1 MKTPVR
7 TKIAVIGCA
16 ISASLAIGFVTIE
29 LGLRTLGIGHP
40 RFMQIDPIRGSA
52 LLAGAE
58 GWQKYEGKA
67 YIRINSQGLRD
78 REHGLGRAPGTFR
91 IAVLGDSFAEA
102 LQVDRA
108 NAFWSVIESELAG
121 CKALAGRRIE
131 AINFGI
137 SGHGTAQQLL
147 TLRHHAWKY
156 DPDLVLLALY
166 TGNDI
171 RNNHRVLEG
180 SPYRP
185 YFVLRNQRLVLDDSF
200 SRLPDF
206 AADAVSWNRTRSR
219 WINRSRTLQV
229 AAQAYKQVRA
239 MSAGAGQAEVA
250 QPASTTHSI
259 EPGVHDAILRPPTNK
274 YWRDAWRV
282 TEALLLQMSREVGE
296 RGKDFMVGTL
306 TIGIQVNPNKS
317 ERTRFMQRL
326 GIASLDYPDRRIA
339 AFTAS
344 HGIQTVTLLDDFR
357 RHAEA
362 RGVFLHGFNDLTTF
376 A

>member
-1 MKTPVR
+1 MGR
-7 TKIAVIGCA
+7 
-16 ISASLAIGFVTIE
+16 
-29 LGLRTLGIGHP
+29 
-40 RFMQIDPIRGSA
+40 
-52 LLAGAE
+52 LL
-58 GWQKYEGKA
+58 
-67 YIRINSQGLRD
+67 
-78 REHGLGRAPGTFR
+78 
-91 IAVLGDSFAEA
+91 
-102 LQVDRA
+102 
-108 NAFWSVIESELAG
+108 VIEQTRNKLSYNHAQRNIS
-121 CKALAGRRIE
+121 CRR
-131 AINFGI
+131 NVV
-137 SGHGTAQQLL
+137 HK
-147 TLRHHAWKY
+147 R
-156 DPDLVLLALY
+156 Y

-250 QPASTTHSI
+250 QPATTTHSI

-282 TEALLLQMSREVGE
+282 TEALLLQMSREVDE
-296 RGKDFMVGTL
+296 RGKDFMVATL

-357 RHAEA
+357 CHAEA
-362 RGVFLHGFNDLTTF
+362 RGVFLHGFNDRGTGHWNANGHRLAGKLIARRICQSKSTEQAGQESQNHVGRRPRGTHHLRIKCREFDNDGSRNPGLHCNPLEYNDKPCWHACCVDKPETVFSRPALTSCR
-376 A
+376 